1 MTLVSKPCLH
11 RHVTRK
17 NNTLRIGSLDV
28 FFCHAAVHL
37 APGSVSPNLY
47 LQHLSKPRQ
56 QIAGDAGF
64 TQVMHNTQQ
73 HLAVIASNPSTSSS
87 GSSSDRRHVDVNW
100 WWDLWNPDL
109 QAWKNICSFFFIDWS
124 NNFQS
129 QHMSF
134 WNRNSGNDGVS
145 MYMYTDLGRG
155 FFKLTNMDM
164 GTSQHLPTSFRIKP
178 PVFSFQS
185 LRRWHL
191 KFQSHPKLLQSEER
205 FAEVNGVNPLPCTLS
220 VLLSPVKVWT
230 GVRTVPT
237 DLWWLL
243 ESLLFETNQ
252 GMI

>member
-1 MTLVSKPCLH
+1 M
-11 RHVTRK
+11 
-17 NNTLRIGSLDV
+17 D
-28 FFCHAAVHL
+28 F
-37 APGSVSPNLY
+37 
-47 LQHLSKPRQ
+47 
-56 QIAGDAGF
+56 
-64 TQVMHNTQQ
+64 
-73 HLAVIASNPSTSSS
+73 
-87 GSSSDRRHVDVNW
+87 
-100 WWDLWNPDL
+100 WNPDL

-230 GVRTVPT
+230 GVAPCLLICDDYWNHCYLKQIREWFS
-237 DLWWLL
+237 WWLKSYSIHQL
-243 ESLLFETNQ
+243 Q
-252 GMI
+252 GSISHLYI